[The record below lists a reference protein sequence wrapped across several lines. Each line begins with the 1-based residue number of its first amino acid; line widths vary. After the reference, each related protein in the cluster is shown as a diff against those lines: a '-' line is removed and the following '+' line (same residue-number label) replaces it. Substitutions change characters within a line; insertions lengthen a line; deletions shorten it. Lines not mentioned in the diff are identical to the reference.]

1 MSKLSKQIIVSTS
14 THGLLTLKYSSK
26 YPTTHAPPSISLGK
40 LFRMKILSSNLL
52 ASEYDLYQK
61 LRVLIKSTNFYAFF
75 FMRVVTSAYLSQFTK
90 V

>member
-1 MSKLSKQIIVSTS
+1 MPKLSKQIIVSTS

-40 LFRMKILSSNLL
+40 LFWNENIKQQFVSIRVRFISKIESFDKIDKFLC
-52 ASEYDLYQK
+52 
-61 LRVLIKSTNFYAFF
+61 FF